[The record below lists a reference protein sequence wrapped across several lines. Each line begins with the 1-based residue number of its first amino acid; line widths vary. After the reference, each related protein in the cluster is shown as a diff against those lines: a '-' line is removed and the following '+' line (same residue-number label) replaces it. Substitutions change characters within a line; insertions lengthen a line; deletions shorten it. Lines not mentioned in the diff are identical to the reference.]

1 MLSGGARRILRES
14 STADSTLQGD
24 GCSVALSGLQA
35 VGAATSLTG
44 APSGKQ
50 TVKVVIRV
58 RPSLPH
64 EKDSE
69 ACITTSSSEICII
82 NPRNTSEQLKYTF
95 DRVFGASDSQE
106 SVFAEVEPVIMGVF
120 SGINT
125 TIFAYGQ
132 TGSGKTHTINGSLP
146 ESNGIIPRTIFSL
159 LSHIKEKG
167 LKATLS
173 AAYLEIYNEKIFDLL
188 APGDSKP
195 LQNLDLRENIKGN
208 IIVVGLSSTPIRSF
222 ADFEK
227 LHEAAL
233 KNRSTAATNLN
244 ETSSRSHFIMQLS
257 INNTLENN
265 KVLSSKFHII
275 DLAGSEDNKRTGN
288 VGARM
293 VESGAINKSLFV
305 LGQVVEALNKG
316 QPRIPYRDSKITRLL
331 QDSLGGSAVGLM
343 IACCAPG
350 EQHYWDT
357 YNTLNF
363 ASKSSFIKNNVVRN
377 EVTIKPS
384 SPLLQNHGNGVPAT
398 TAEMSTSMSRKQELA
413 EWKLRTKATSQ
424 SHGANVKGTRHL
436 RLSNASTASDMSD
449 RSYVA
454 PSQLDEL
461 VNKKVETQINAHL
474 ATIRAEFLGKNAQVL
489 TKTTKTSL
497 CTTWRNELVVEA
509 EKAVSQGRLADAT
522 IALKRAAALEGP
534 DSSNREALIVQ
545 IARIEELY
553 REEEY
558 ERSQSAA
565 KIHASSDASKPS
577 IEQLKHDTEK
587 AILYAVNH
595 GSLKEI
601 MRLKQIGKK
610 RAEAILIARDLHGLF
625 TCTEDLSRAG
635 MSDTLI
641 ANVFQS
647 NLQL

>member
-257 INNTLENN
+257 
-265 KVLSSKFHII
+265 
-275 DLAGSEDNKRTGN
+275 AGSEDNKRTGMF
-288 VGARM
+288 GARM

-350 EQHYWDT
+350 E
-357 YNTLNF
+357 
-363 ASKSSFIKNNVVRN
+363 
-377 EVTIKPS
+377 
-384 SPLLQNHGNGVPAT
+384 NHGNGVPAT

-424 SHGANVKGTRHL
+424 SH
-436 RLSNASTASDMSD
+436 
-449 RSYVA
+449 VA
-454 PSQLDEL
+454 M
-461 VNKKVETQINAHL
+461 
-474 ATIRAEFLGKNAQVL
+474 KNAQVL
-489 TKTTKTSL
+489 TKNDKDIFVHHMGVMSWWL
-497 CTTWRNELVVEA
+497 KRK
-509 EKAVSQGRLADAT
+509 KAVSQGRLADAT

-545 IARIEELY
+545 IARIEECI
-553 REEEY
+553 
-558 ERSQSAA
+558 ERRSMN
-565 KIHASSDASKPS
+565 
-577 IEQLKHDTEK
+577 
-587 AILYAVNH
+587 AVNQQQKSTH
-595 GSLKEI
+595 PAMQVNPPS
-601 MRLKQIGKK
+601 
-610 RAEAILIARDLHGLF
+610 
-625 TCTEDLSRAG
+625 
-635 MSDTLI
+635 
-641 ANVFQS
+641 S
-647 NLQL
+647 N

>member
-398 TAEMSTSMSRKQELA
+398 TAEMSTSMSRE
-413 EWKLRTKATSQ
+413 
-424 SHGANVKGTRHL
+424 N
-436 RLSNASTASDMSD
+436 
-449 RSYVA
+449 RSL
-454 PSQLDEL
+454 PR
-461 VNKKVETQINAHL
+461 KMP
-474 ATIRAEFLGKNAQVL
+474 QVL

>member
-95 DRVFGASDSQE
+95 CTYGLASS
-106 SVFAEVEPVIMGVF
+106 SVYFTHHLWFVSV
-120 SGINT
+120 
-125 TIFAYGQ
+125 FAYGQ

-350 EQHYWDT
+350 E
-357 YNTLNF
+357 
-363 ASKSSFIKNNVVRN
+363 SSFIKNNVVRN

-424 SHGANVKGTRHL
+424 SHGGNVKGTRHL

-461 VNKKVETQINAHL
+461 E
-474 ATIRAEFLGKNAQVL
+474 NAQVL